1 MTTTNKFR
9 KIVSLM
15 FGLFMV
21 GLLMLSSCSS
31 DDTKNI
37 YSEENP
43 LMTYLYKS
51 GFNETTTNFIN
62 AGSYEFGY
70 KFKPKVKGKINA
82 ITFKIPDNATDVR
95 VTIWDADTQDIL
107 RTTVIPSVTA
117 NVEVRTEIEPLNLS
131 ADKNYLIIYNGN
143 DWYTRQKTD
152 GSATTYPIDAGNIT
166 ITGYHYNSGTAQ
178 NFPVPT
184 SNTYYAGDLSIV
196 FQQVD

>member
-1 MTTTNKFR
+1 MTKTNKFR

-21 GLLMLSSCSS
+21 GVLTLSSCSS

-51 GFNETTTNFIN
+51 GFNETTSNIIN
-62 AGSYEFGY
+62 QGFYEFGY

-82 ITFKIPDNATDVR
+82 FTFKIPDNATDVR

-117 NVEVRTEIEPLNLS
+117 HVEVRTVIDPLNLS
-131 ADKNYLIIYNGN
+131 TDKNYLITYNGN
-143 DWYTRQKTD
+143 DWYLRKKAD
-152 GSATTYPIDAGNIT
+152 GLAITYPIDAGNLT
-166 ITGYHYNSGTAQ
+166 ITGYHYGAGTAQ